1 MRNQMRVQPTAGWR
15 LGSQIEQLEYVRAIV
30 RELRD
35 MMAAE
40 RFEML
45 TFQLEMAYLEA
56 SDRLRE
62 LHSQSASGVLAKDSD
77 AKIASP
83 HRGGE
88 P

>member
-1 MRNQMRVQPTAGWR
+1 MRSEGGGERHAARR
-15 LGSQIEQLEYVRAIV
+15 LENRIEQLEYARDMI

-62 LHSQSASGVLAKDSD
+62 LHAEPMPPT
-77 AKIASP
+77 SP
-83 HRGGE
+83 PSNRAHAGRR
-88 P
+88 

>member
-1 MRNQMRVQPTAGWR
+1 MRSEAGGERHAARR
-15 LGSQIEQLEYVRAIV
+15 LKIRIEQLEYARDMI

-62 LHSQSASGVLAKDSD
+62 LHAEPTPPSDPASN
-77 AKIASP
+77 
-83 HRGGE
+83 GE
-88 P
+88 HVGRP

>member
-1 MRNQMRVQPTAGWR
+1 MRSEGNESRAARR
-15 LGSQIEQLEYVRAIV
+15 LRSRIEQLEYARDMI

-62 LHSQSASGVLAKDSD
+62 LHAGPMPPT
-77 AKIASP
+77 SP
-83 HRGGE
+83 PSNRTYAGRR
-88 P
+88 

>member
-1 MRNQMRVQPTAGWR
+1 MRGETSGSRFAARR
-15 LGSQIEQLEYVRAIV
+15 LKDRIEQLEYARDMI

-62 LHSQSASGVLAKDSD
+62 MHAA
-77 AKIASP
+77 IAS
-83 HRGGE
+83 E
-88 P
+88 PAAAAGRLDDFPQN